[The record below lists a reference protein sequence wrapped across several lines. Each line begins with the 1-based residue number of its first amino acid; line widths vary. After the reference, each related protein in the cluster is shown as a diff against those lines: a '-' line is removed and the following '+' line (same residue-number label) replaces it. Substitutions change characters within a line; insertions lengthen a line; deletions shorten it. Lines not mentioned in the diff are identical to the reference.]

1 MAACPEVD
9 PAAPL
14 QFVIDAAAGRSDAET
29 KREVIETALRLAGRR
44 GELLFS
50 RPAELA
56 GVAQET
62 AAGSLFD
69 VTA

>member
-1 MAACPEVD
+1 MTACPEID

-14 QFVIDAAAGRSDAET
+14 QFVINAAAGSSDAET
-29 KREVIETALRLAGRR
+29 KREVIETVLRLAGRR

-56 GVAQET
+56 RVAQEA

>member
-9 PAAPL
+9 PAPPL
-14 QFVIDAAAGRSDAET
+14 QFVINAAARSSDARR
-29 KREVIETALRLAGRR
+29 KREVIETALRLVERR
-44 GELLFS
+44 RELLFS

-56 GVAQET
+56 RVAQEA